1 MMTLSVNIDYLGEI
15 DARIINQTTV
25 VIGPLSEFACVTIEA
40 IGDEIAEE
48 TEIFNLTAMVINTLD
63 SVNGTTNIEIPAND
77 GIYVTT
83 EIKKDSA
90 NLSPII
96 MNSYSQVL

>member
-25 VIGPLSEFACVTIEA
+25 VIGPLSEYACVTIEA
-40 IGDEIAEE
+40 IDDEIAEE
-48 TEIFNLTAMVINTLD
+48 TEFFNLTAMVTNTLD

-83 EIKKDSA
+83 EIKKKKIH
-90 NLSPII
+90 LI
-96 MNSYSQVL
+96 